1 VHSVS
6 AIVVL
11 ANSNENNLTTAGIK
25 TTRKVSDLTKHRSI
39 SKHQK
44 PSFHIT
50 NHPTYDLNNQLIP
63 IVACEHG
70 CIYCFARPSHAYLD
84 LLLGLDFETK
94 VTAKT
99 PAVSQQHKMAN
110 SKSSVTSHLIAD
122 VQLLAVK
129 HRACFSNFKSFLFGR
144 SVPSVRQL

>member
-1 VHSVS
+1 MHSVS

-44 PSFHIT
+44 PSFHKT

-84 LLLGLDFETK
+84 PLLGLDFETK

-99 PAVSQQHKMAN
+99 PA
-110 SKSSVTSHLIAD
+110 AD
-122 VQLLAVK
+122 ILKKQLLSPNYQCKPISLGVNTDPY
-129 HRACFSNFKSFLFGR
+129 R
-144 SVPSVRQL
+144 PI

>member
-1 VHSVS
+1 MPSEAAVHSVS

-70 CIYCFARPSHAYLD
+70 CIYCFARPSHAYLE

-99 PAVSQQHKMAN
+99 PA
-110 SKSSVTSHLIAD
+110 AD
-122 VQLLAVK
+122 ILKKQLLSPNYQCKPISLGVNTDPY
-129 HRACFSNFKSFLFGR
+129 R
-144 SVPSVRQL
+144 PI

>member
-1 VHSVS
+1 MPSEAVVHSVS

-44 PSFHIT
+44 PSFHKT

-84 LLLGLDFETK
+84 LSPGLDFETK
-94 VTAKT
+94 LTAKT
-99 PAVSQQHKMAN
+99 PA
-110 SKSSVTSHLIAD
+110 AD
-122 VQLLAVK
+122 ILKKQLL
-129 HRACFSNFKSFLFGR
+129 S
-144 SVPSVRQL
+144 PSYQCKPIALSANTDPYQPTRTSLRHHT

>member
-1 VHSVS
+1 MPSEAAVHSVS
-6 AIVVL
+6 AIVIL
-11 ANSNENNLTTAGIK
+11 AISNENNLTTAGIK

-44 PSFHIT
+44 PSFHKT

-99 PAVSQQHKMAN
+99 PA
-110 SKSSVTSHLIAD
+110 AD
-122 VQLLAVK
+122 ILKNNYCHQTINV
-129 HRACFSNFKSFLFGR
+129 N
-144 SVPSVRQL
+144 PSLWALTQILTDLYNVITP

>member
-1 VHSVS
+1 MPSEAAVHSVS

-25 TTRKVSDLTKHRSI
+25 TTRRVSDLTKHRSI

-44 PSFHIT
+44 PSFHKT

-99 PAVSQQHKMAN
+99 PA
-110 SKSSVTSHLIAD
+110 AD
-122 VQLLAVK
+122 ILKKQLLSPNYQCKPISLGVNTDPY
-129 HRACFSNFKSFLFGR
+129 R
-144 SVPSVRQL
+144 PI

>member
-1 VHSVS
+1 MPSEAAVHSVS
-6 AIVVL
+6 AIVIL
-11 ANSNENNLTTAGIK
+11 AISNENNLTTAGIK

-44 PSFHIT
+44 PSFHKT

-70 CIYCFARPSHAYLD
+70 CIYCFAGPSHAYLE

-99 PAVSQQHKMAN
+99 PA
-110 SKSSVTSHLIAD
+110 AD
-122 VQLLAVK
+122 ILKKQLLSPNYQCKPISLGVNTAPY
-129 HRACFSNFKSFLFGR
+129 R
-144 SVPSVRQL
+144 PI

>member
-1 VHSVS
+1 MPSEAAVHSVS

-44 PSFHIT
+44 PSFHKT

-99 PAVSQQHKMAN
+99 PA
-110 SKSSVTSHLIAD
+110 AD
-122 VQLLAVK
+122 ILKKQLLSPNYQCKPISLGVNTAPY
-129 HRACFSNFKSFLFGR
+129 R
-144 SVPSVRQL
+144 PI

>member
-44 PSFHIT
+44 PSFHKT

-70 CIYCFARPSHAYLD
+70 CIYCFAGPSHAYLE

-99 PAVSQQHKMAN
+99 PA
-110 SKSSVTSHLIAD
+110 AD
-122 VQLLAVK
+122 ILKKQLLSPNYQCKPISLGVNTAPY
-129 HRACFSNFKSFLFGR
+129 R
-144 SVPSVRQL
+144 PI

>member
-1 VHSVS
+1 MPSEAAVHSVS

-44 PSFHIT
+44 PSFHKT

-70 CIYCFARPSHAYLD
+70 CIYCFAGPSHAYLE

-99 PAVSQQHKMAN
+99 PA
-110 SKSSVTSHLIAD
+110 AD
-122 VQLLAVK
+122 ILKKQLLSPNYQCKPISLGVNTAPY
-129 HRACFSNFKSFLFGR
+129 R
-144 SVPSVRQL
+144 PI

>member
-1 VHSVS
+1 MPSEAAVHSVS

-11 ANSNENNLTTAGIK
+11 AISNENNLTTAGIK

-99 PAVSQQHKMAN
+99 PA
-110 SKSSVTSHLIAD
+110 AD
-122 VQLLAVK
+122 ILKKQLLSPNYQCKPISLGANTDPY
-129 HRACFSNFKSFLFGR
+129 R
-144 SVPSVRQL
+144 PI

>member
-1 VHSVS
+1 MPSEAAVHSVS

-99 PAVSQQHKMAN
+99 PA
-110 SKSSVTSHLIAD
+110 AD
-122 VQLLAVK
+122 ILKKQLLSPNYQCKPISLGVNTDPY
-129 HRACFSNFKSFLFGR
+129 R
-144 SVPSVRQL
+144 PI

>member
-1 VHSVS
+1 MPSEAAVHSVS

-44 PSFHIT
+44 PSFHKT

-99 PAVSQQHKMAN
+99 PA
-110 SKSSVTSHLIAD
+110 AD
-122 VQLLAVK
+122 ILKKQLLSPNYQCKPISLGVNTDPY
-129 HRACFSNFKSFLFGR
+129 R
-144 SVPSVRQL
+144 PI

>member
-1 VHSVS
+1 MPSEAAVHSVS

-99 PAVSQQHKMAN
+99 PA
-110 SKSSVTSHLIAD
+110 AD
-122 VQLLAVK
+122 ILKKQLLSPNYQCKPISLGVNTAPY
-129 HRACFSNFKSFLFGR
+129 R
-144 SVPSVRQL
+144 PI